1 MKKILIVWTDNWPW
15 DSRIQ
20 KQIDSL
26 HKNGYEIHLACKNTN
41 FLPIRECLGNL
52 YIHRI
57 RNIFRNKF
65 LTNILSIPFFLNPI
79 WFFHLLKI
87 ILEVSP
93 KVIIVRDIPLI
104 LPCIVI
110 SKILNIKIILDMAEN
125 YHEMMKFNKKYNS
138 NFISRFL
145 IKNLKIYKHIEE
157 IAVNS
162 VDHIYTVVEESSKRL
177 QEEYKLSGSKI
188 SIVSNTPTVLIP
200 YNNKNKETKALN
212 LIYTG
217 NIDAEFRG
225 IDQVIDAFEY
235 LQDYPVVFN
244 LIGDG
249 PMKNFYI
256 EKVKNLKLGNI
267 NFLGYVEHNNL
278 LNFLATQD
286 IGIVP
291 HKKCRY
297 IDTTVPNK
305 LFDYMLYSLP
315 VIVSSA
321 EPLKRIVEEENCGY
335 VYENKEDLINI
346 LKYIIDNREELSIK
360 AQNGYEAVIKKY
372 NWENDEKNLLDI
384 VNKYTREK

>member
-1 MKKILIVWTDNWPW
+1 MKNILIVWTDNWPW

-26 HKNGYEIHLACKNTN
+26 LKNGNEVHLACKNTN
-41 FLPIRECLGNL
+41 FLTTRECLGNL
-52 YIHRI
+52 FIHRI
-57 RNIFRNKF
+57 HNTFRNK
-65 LTNILSIPFFLNPI
+65 LITNILSIPFFLNPI

-87 ILEVSP
+87 ILEVTP
-93 KVIIVRDIPLI
+93 KVILVRDIPLI
-104 LPCIVI
+104 LPCMVI
-110 SKILNIKIILDMAEN
+110 AKMLNIKIILDMAEN
-125 YHEMMKFNKKYNS
+125 FPEMMKFNKKYNS

-145 IKNLKIYKHIEE
+145 IKNLKIYKHIEK
-157 IAVNS
+157 IAVTS
-162 VDHIYTVVEESSKRL
+162 VDHIYAVVEESSKRL
-177 QEEYKLSGSKI
+177 QEEYKLSESKI

-200 YNNKNKETKALN
+200 YNNKNKETKTLN

-225 IDQVIDAFEY
+225 IEQVIDAFEY
-235 LQDYPVVFN
+235 LQDYHVVFN

-249 PMKNFYI
+249 PMKNLYI
-256 EKVKNLKLGNI
+256 EKVKNLKLENI
-267 NFLGYVEHNNL
+267 NFLGYMEHNNL

-297 IDTTVPNK
+297 IDTTIPNK

-321 EPLKRIVEEENCGY
+321 KPLKRIVEEENCGY
-335 VYENKEDLINI
+335 VYENSEDLINT

-360 AQNGYEAVIKKY
+360 SKNGYKAVINKY
-372 NWENDEKNLLDI
+372 NWKNDEKKMLSVVESLI
-384 VNKYTREK
+384 KG